1 MNRLD
6 LFYLILFLTLTHKNG
21 QIIPPLTHVPTRAL
35 THPATP
41 STAPNATPSPPS
53 APDVDARGP
62 TASADLPPPRVD
74 SSAWT
79 GRTS

>member
-6 LFYLILFLTLTHKNG
+6 LFYLILFLTLTHNNG
-21 QIIPPLTHVPTRAL
+21 QIIPPLTHVLTRAL

-41 STAPNATPSPPS
+41 STAPNATPS